1 MTSVAYASAP
11 RITLSSDLKPAVMAD
26 LLDLEVN
33 DHIHGFASLRAT
45 FANWGF
51 TGHGQGSLYL
61 DRSNLDFG
69 APITV
74 GFGPDT
80 GTVLFA
86 GAISA
91 INADFPEFG
100 PGTVT
105 VCAEDTL
112 QKFRMTRRTRTFE
125 NSSTAD
131 IAQSLASDHGLTA
144 QADLD
149 GPTRKV
155 VNQLNVSDLA
165 LLRALAHADGAELW
179 LDGQTLHV
187 QRRADRTAA
196 PLTFTYG
203 GDLRSF
209 TVRADLAHQVTDVA
223 VCGWSVADKD
233 AIKEL
238 GDASALGSELGAGD
252 TSGSPILEHAFGER
266 HECIV
271 VAEPLDRDDARSRA
285 RAAYLD
291 RARRF
296 VTGTGTTDGT
306 PAVQPGVVVTLAGLV
321 PLFNGDYRVVR
332 TRHHFDVTAGGY
344 RTEFDVERAGI
355 GAAR

>member
-1 MTSVAYASAP
+1 MSTVAYASTP
-11 RITLSSDLKPAVMAD
+11 RITLSGDLKPAVMAD
-26 LLDLEVN
+26 LLELEVN
-33 DHIHGFASLRAT
+33 DHIHGFTSLRAT

-51 TGHGQGSLYL
+51 TGQGQGSLYL
-61 DRSNLDFG
+61 DRSKFDFG

-80 GTVLFA
+80 GTVLFD

-91 INADFPEFG
+91 INADFPAFG

-125 NSSTAD
+125 DSSTAD
-131 IAQSLASDHGLTA
+131 IAQRLASDHGLTA

-149 GPTRKV
+149 GPTRTV

-165 LLRALAHADGAELW
+165 LLRALALADGAELW
-179 LDGQTLHV
+179 LEGRTVHL
-187 QRRADRTAA
+187 QRRADRAA
-196 PLTFTYG
+196 SPLTFTYG

-209 TVRADLAHQVTDVA
+209 TVRADLAHQVTDIA

-233 AIKEL
+233 AINEL
-238 GDASALGSELGAGD
+238 GDASALTSELGTGE
-252 TSGSPILEHAFGER
+252 TSGSAILGQAFGER

-271 VAEPLDRDDARSRA
+271 VAEPLDSDDARSRA

-296 VTGTGTTDGT
+296 VTGTGTTEGT
-306 PAVQPGVVVTLAGLV
+306 PAVRPGVVLTLAGMV

-332 TRHHFDVTAGGY
+332 TRHRFDVTEGY
-344 RTEFDVERAGI
+344 RTEFDVERPGI